1 MTAVKTALLC
11 SALSGVMAAGP
22 LACQSEAP
30 VTGRAETYE
39 YPWLTVGSGDLRAKT
54 RVGDARRVRDES
66 GLLYVSVPVRNTSDL
81 QLYVAYRVT
90 FFDQNQSELS
100 VYRGTLTLP
109 PNAIREA
116 TANSTSPRA
125 ESFQMELN
133 YPRVN

>member
-1 MTAVKTALLC
+1 MRLVRRPKATIWWPAPHSATKC
-11 SALSGVMAAGP
+11 SK
-22 LACQSEAP
+22 
-30 VTGRAETYE
+30 
-39 YPWLTVGSGDLRAKT
+39 DLRAKT
-54 RVGDARRVRDES
+54 RVGDARRVRDEN

-116 TANSTSPRA
+116 KANSTSSRA